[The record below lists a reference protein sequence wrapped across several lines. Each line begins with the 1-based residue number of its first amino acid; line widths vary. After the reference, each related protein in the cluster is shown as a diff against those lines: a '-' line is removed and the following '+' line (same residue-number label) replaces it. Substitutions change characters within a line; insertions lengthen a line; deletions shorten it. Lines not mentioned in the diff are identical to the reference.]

1 MSKEFTRGARYVVLK
16 NADIMQCLTVNELI
30 QLRYIQARVGE
41 HRAKLG
47 KPLLDC
53 VVVES
58 DWPEYEPTWN
68 AIEMRMT
75 GSLKESA
82 VQTATRIMNIELIRE
97 RDDLRA
103 ENDELR
109 KALAQKVTSETML
122 RDLSV
127 GNGSINAA
135 FEGGAVHLLVDSLA
149 TQFVESGA
157 HNYIEM
163 QFHSEATGPLLL
175 TLQRVNGKT
184 PHQLRAEA
192 EKERDILCDRLALES
207 QKNSALHEAVKR
219 ACEER
224 DDLRIALRHEADCV
238 EAAAAKIEALGAKI
252 AKIGAAG
259 AGCCNCCTR

>member
-47 KPLLDC
+47 KPQLDC

-82 VQTATRIMNIELIRE
+82 VQIATRIMNIELIR
-97 RDDLRA
+97 
-103 ENDELR
+103 
-109 KALAQKVTSETML
+109 
-122 RDLSV
+122 
-127 GNGSINAA
+127 
-135 FEGGAVHLLVDSLA
+135 
-149 TQFVESGA
+149 
-157 HNYIEM
+157 
-163 QFHSEATGPLLL
+163 
-175 TLQRVNGKT
+175 
-184 PHQLRAEA
+184 
-192 EKERDILCDRLALES
+192 
-207 QKNSALHEAVKR
+207 
-219 ACEER
+219 ER

-252 AKIGAAG
+252 AEIGAAG
-259 AGCCNCCTR
+259 VWFQRKVHPAAPAGGSNRFPLYALPGAKGEWK